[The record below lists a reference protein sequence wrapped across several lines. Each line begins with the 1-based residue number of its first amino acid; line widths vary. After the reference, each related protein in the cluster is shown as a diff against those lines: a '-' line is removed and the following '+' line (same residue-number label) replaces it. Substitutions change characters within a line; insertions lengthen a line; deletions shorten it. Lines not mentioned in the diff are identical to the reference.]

1 MKKLLPMREE
11 LKPLQEEKPTIRKI
25 NGFRAKI
32 TPYGIEDFKKG
43 DTSKIYRRGET
54 VWYKAN
60 STAKPEIITFRNL
73 PIWSYNEFVSD
84 IEENEKGYR
93 IFYNPIAK
101 KFFVNEIVSYNYK
114 GIVLLKNPVDK
125 ERSEQLQRI
134 FIKANLPKNKR
145 LDTIAH
151 FRQAI
156 EKFYNQKELE
166 SQLKKRSVGNQPK
179 VNLMKATLW
188 CIKNH
193 PKNLL
198 HKRQTLLRAY
208 KRFGEKT
215 QLEDSFV
222 TYVRSKWTNL
232 IKEYG
237 RQAEDFKKQNSLE
250 SYAKTKLRIP
260 RNTVKQRT
268 NENVEIFK

>member
-1 MKKLLPMREE
+1 VKV
-11 LKPLQEEKPTIRKI
+11 
-25 NGFRAKI
+25 
-32 TPYGIEDFKKG
+32 TPFGIEDFRQG
-43 DTSKIYRRGET
+43 DESKTYRRGET
-54 VWYKAN
+54 LWYKAN
-60 STAKPEIITFRNL
+60 SRAKAEIIGFRHL
-73 PIWSYNEFVSD
+73 AIWYYHEFVSD
-84 IEENEKGYR
+84 IEENGKRYR
-93 IFYNPIAK
+93 IFYNPIAMR
-101 KFFVNEIVSYNYK
+101 FFVNEFVTVSGKIY
-114 GIVLLKNPVDK
+114 LKNPVDK

-134 FIKANLPKNKR
+134 FIKANVPKNNR

-151 FRQAI
+151 FRQGI
-156 EKFYNQKELE
+156 EKFYKQKELE
-166 SQLKKRSVGNQPK
+166 SQLKKKPVGNQPK

-222 TYVRSKWTNL
+222 KYVRSKWTNL

-250 SYAKTKLRIP
+250 SYAKTKLKIP
-260 RNTVKQRT
+260 RNTAKQKT
-268 NENVEIFK
+268 NENVKTFK